1 MARKTQN
8 TKAPRAKR
16 RISLKPKRAPGGRAP
31 KGSLIVELA
40 AATETDRLVLAAVTA
55 AHSWTDETRLTRD
68 EFVKARDEWLTQ
80 PGRARP
86 RTRKVTR

>member
-16 RISLKPKRAPGGRAP
+16 RISFKPKGAPGGRAP

>member
-8 TKAPRAKR
+8 TKTPRTKR
-16 RISLKPKRAPGGRAP
+16 RISFKPKGAPGGRAP

-55 AHSWTDETRLTRD
+55 AHSWTDETRLTLD